1 MRETGLNGCT
11 YEFSVDYN
19 AVDVDDIVKHS
30 QIFNEKEQYEIVF
43 EFIK

>member
-1 MRETGLNGCT
+1 MRETRLNGCT

-19 AVDVDDIVKHS
+19 ADVDDIVKHS